1 MVFRYGADE
10 FMLTAAEPNLAYLQD
25 LVGYDKVEIEEIS
38 EELGSLAIQGPRAHA
53 VLSQLAPEVSRLG
66 YFDHTPAKVGN
77 VPVTI
82 SRTGFTGDLGFEVFC
97 EAGDANEVWDLLFE
111 AGAPHGM
118 LPFGQI
124 ALLMARI
131 EAGLLLIHVDFDAS
145 RLAENDAHRS
155 TPLELGL
162 QWMLKGID
170 DDTRPFIGRK
180 AILRERADGTSRW
193 KMMGLMVD
201 PFDYHAK
208 YTSDGMV
215 PPKDHRPVHEDM
227 MVYDDAVQRVGYA
240 TSFMYSPVLQ
250 RHIAL
255 ARIRPDLAKVG
266 QNVNLEFTIN
276 HRYVQV
282 GAFVA
287 RNPMFAPA
295 RKTERLV
302 SDTPCAGGA
311 AE

>member
-1 MVFRYGADE
+1 
-10 FMLTAAEPNLAYLQD
+10 
-25 LVGYDKVEIEEIS
+25 
-38 EELGSLAIQGPRAHA
+38 
-53 VLSQLAPEVSRLG
+53 
-66 YFDHTPAKVGN
+66 
-77 VPVTI
+77 
-82 SRTGFTGDLGFEVFC
+82 
-97 EAGDANEVWDLLFE
+97 
-111 AGAPHGM
+111 
-118 LPFGQI
+118 
-124 ALLMARI
+124 
-131 EAGLLLIHVDFDAS
+131 
-145 RLAENDAHRS
+145 
-155 TPLELGL
+155 
-162 QWMLKGID
+162 MLKGID

-255 ARIRPDLAKVG
+255 ARVRPDLAKVG
-266 QNVNLEFTIN
+266 QKVNLEFTIN

-282 GAFVA
+282 GAHVA

-302 SDTPCAGGA
+302 SDTPCSGGA
-311 AE
+311 AG